1 MTYQRF
7 TPRHS
12 EHATPATTATAATL
26 AASDRNSGSS
36 VADVASV
43 AAGPSLNH
51 RSVANVAT
59 VAGASLSSLHTVADV
74 AVVAGHDEFE
84 ERAALIEYGAS
95 VPRAWAEG
103 FARLNCVNPI
113 DGFSPEAWRHLIDDS
128 GVFLDRWSG
137 EAVGLGWT
145 VADVFGVDPTA
156 PAARF
161 DRMGL
166 VPLIRGGAVVAIDA
180 NSATIQTRTGGTLRY
195 RRANV
200 AGEAAPLWEI
210 DR

>member
-1 MTYQRF
+1 MAYRRF
-7 TPRHS
+7 VPP
-12 EHATPATTATAATL
+12 HADATSTPATVATVATVQGRTPQRERHTHCDNRDSCDTSNL
-26 AASDRNSGSS
+26 IR
-36 VADVASV
+36 
-43 AAGPSLNH
+43 PKC
-51 RSVANVAT
+51 RKVAT
-59 VAGASLSSLHTVADV
+59 VAGH
-74 AVVAGHDEFE
+74 EFE

-113 DGFSPEAWRHLIDDS
+113 DGFSPEAWRHLIDDG

-166 VPLIRGGAVVAIDA
+166 VPLIRGGAVVAIDT